1 MLRPYTDN
9 QHNNT
14 KTINFCIDND
24 LDINFMLHSSELALG
39 CSPISMNSE
48 NQKKIWNNIE
58 NTFKY
63 INSKKIKSMGIS
75 KIANA
80 NSK

>member
-1 MLRPYTDN
+1 MYAEAIHDN

-14 KTINFCIDND
+14 KTINFSDND

-48 NQKKIWNNIE
+48 NQKNLE
-58 NTFKY
+58 QY
-63 INSKKIKSMGIS
+63 
-75 KIANA
+75 
-80 NSK
+80 